1 MVQYIHVP
9 FLSTLA
15 ACVVHGGC
23 IAVAVWLMPALSINM
38 ALALI
43 IINTYDDLISLFL
56 LKERQREEREG
67 GRERSAQGKK
77 ICLSPIVCILCMSVT
92 SSTDTDIE
100 TLAKCCSDVDMTI

>member
-43 IINTYDDLISLFL
+43 IINAYDDLISLFL

-67 GRERSAQGKK
+67 GREGKK
-77 ICLSPIVCILCMSVT
+77 CTGKRNLPFTYCVYSLHVC
-92 SSTDTDIE
+92 DIFYRYRH
-100 TLAKCCSDVDMTI
+100 